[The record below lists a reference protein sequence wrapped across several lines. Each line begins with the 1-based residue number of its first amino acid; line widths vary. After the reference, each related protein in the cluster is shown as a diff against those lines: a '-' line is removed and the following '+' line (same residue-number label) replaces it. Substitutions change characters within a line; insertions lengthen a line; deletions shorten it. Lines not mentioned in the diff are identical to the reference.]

1 MKKLT
6 AAILSLALVFS
17 LAGCGAA
24 APAGTGSSAPYAGAP
39 KIVLDGHDYFAAD
52 LTILDE
58 LPEGYLYAGEPT
70 DAEKEYAAID
80 GSQYYTP
87 EGRKRRMTF
96 MYIRNVEQGS
106 ATQRWTTPKGS
117 GPM

>member
-1 MKKLT
+1 M
-6 AAILSLALVFS
+6 
-17 LAGCGAA
+17 
-24 APAGTGSSAPYAGAP
+24 
-39 KIVLDGHDYFAAD
+39 LDGHDYFAAD

-58 LPEGYLYAGEPT
+58 LAEGYLYAGELT
-70 DAEKEYAAID
+70 DAEKDNAAID
-80 GSQYYTP
+80 GVSIILLR
-87 EGRKRRMTF
+87 ERKRRMTF